1 MGAAETKE
9 LALSELLAPSES
21 TESLG
26 VCRKVE
32 TGRDTA
38 RSVLPVGCGEFI
50 STVRAVGFGT

>member
-9 LALSELLAPSES
+9 LALSELLAASES
-21 TESLG
+21 TEPLG

-50 STVRAVGFGT
+50 STVRAV